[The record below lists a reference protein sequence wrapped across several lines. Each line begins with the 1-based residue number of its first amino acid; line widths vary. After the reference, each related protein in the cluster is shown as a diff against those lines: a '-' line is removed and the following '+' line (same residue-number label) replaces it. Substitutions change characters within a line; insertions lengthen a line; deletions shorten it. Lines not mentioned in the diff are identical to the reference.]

1 MKNGKK
7 WLALSMSAA
16 LLATPIYGAGY
27 SKNQIVQYGG
37 TNLVYN
43 DEDKTDAV
51 QPIVIEGTT
60 YLPIRAMSNLLGLNI
75 GWSQASKTVTID
87 GVLSTSSSLQAEL
100 QAKNYEITMLRRE
113 LETLRG
119 QTVTPPSNNTSS
131 SNNSSSSSYDTTYG
145 TDILGTEITATRR
158 ALEDEFSDYFDDI
171 EFDFSLSLSGS
182 RLKLLIS
189 IDGTSENREFRR
201 LSSSKVKAFVEDVC
215 EEIRDRH
222 EDIAISG
229 EIENDDTGKT
239 LYTFSYSKGDNLSF
253 SSSSSSDSSSSSS
266 SYSRD
271 EEGIKAELERI
282 VTRAG
287 KVYINDY
294 DSSIGID
301 RFYVREMS
309 DSTIYASLYLDLS
322 SSESAKDAWNRNTG
336 YNNND
341 ELRRQL
347 SNFSDDLKENY
358 NIKYTIYDYRSG
370 TTLGTY
376 DYDDNRIDLNQIS

>member
-7 WLALSMSAA
+7 WLALSMSLA
-16 LLATPIYGAGY
+16 LCAMPIYGAGY
-27 SKNQIVQYGG
+27 SRTQSVQYGG

-75 GWSQASKTVTID
+75 GWSQATKTVTID

-100 QAKNYEITMLRRE
+100 QAKNYEIEMLRRE

-119 QTVTPPSNNTSS
+119 QTVNNSSTNSSS
-131 SNNSSSSSYDTTYG
+131 SNNNTSSSSYDTTYG

-171 EFDFSLSLSGS
+171 DFDFSLSLSGS

-189 IDGTSENREFRR
+189 IEGTSENREFRR
-201 LSSSKVKAFVEDVC
+201 LSSSKVKDFVEDVC

-222 EDIAISG
+222 DDIAISG
-229 EIENDDTGKT
+229 EIENDDTNRT
-239 LYTFSYSKGDNLSF
+239 LYTFNYSKGDNLTF
-253 SSSSSSDSSSSSS
+253 SSSSDSSSSSG
-266 SYSRD
+266 SYSSD
-271 EEGIKAELERI
+271 ENGVKEELRRILTREGR
-282 VTRAG
+282 
-287 KVYINDY
+287 VYINDY
-294 DSSIGID
+294 DSSINIERVD
-301 RFYVREMS
+301 VRDMS
-309 DSTIYASLYLDLS
+309 DSTIYVSLYLNLS
-322 SSESAKDAWNRNTG
+322 SDSAKEAWNRNTG

-341 ELRRQL
+341 ELRRRL
-347 SNFSDDLKENY
+347 SNLSDELNEDY
-358 NIKYTIYDYRSG
+358 NIRYTIYDDNSG
-370 TTLGTY
+370 TSLGTY
-376 DYDDNRIDLNQIS
+376 DYKDNRIDLNEITA